1 MDSTITLNAPV
12 ANKDPSNG
20 GDVYGKYGA
29 DNGVPLY
36 LLGMAMSK
44 EILIEA
50 TMMQAFNDI
59 INKLN
64 TALTKTS
71 AELKEIMKSTLL
83 WTTLTSVFSTAVI
96 LVSIMGVGV
105 MLVDPVENPVTWKE
119 QFQNKIAQYN
129 SKADMMSAIFA
140 NVPLAVFSY
149 AKGLYQ
155 SRSILKDKV
164 IDLLKTTIDTVF
176 TSYDISAKTLDTVMN
191 AIQEMVRN
199 NYKSSTLPLYYKNL
213 Q

>member
-20 GDVYGKYGA
+20 GDVYGKYGP
-29 DNGVPLY
+29 DKGVPLY

-64 TALTKTS
+64 NALTKTS
-71 AELKEIMKSTLL
+71 AELKEIMSSRLL
-83 WTTLTSVFSTAVI
+83 YTTLTSVFSTVVI
-96 LVSIMGVGV
+96 LVSIAGVGA
-105 MLVDPVENPVTWKE
+105 MLVDPVENATTKLE
-119 QFQNKIAQYN
+119 QFQNFIAQYKTKSN
-129 SKADMMSAIFA
+129 MIGLIFA

-176 TSYDISAKTLDTVMN
+176 TSYDGSAKASDAVMN